1 MYRIRSGC
9 VKQSATNFL
18 PPPTAIPRAG
28 LQVHAPRAP
37 RVRACDIRSRAWVFT
52 VNNPAVEELN
62 TFRPGIF
69 GVMQEERGENGT
81 LHLQGVCYFSQPV
94 TLAAVKKLHGRAHW
108 EIMKGTLERAIK
120 YCTKPNP
127 EFPDAPMPVRPP
139 VSWGEKPAQGKRS
152 DLHDCAIAMAE
163 VEGSVQK
170 KLRMVAETNPS
181 AFIKYH
187 RGFAALA
194 ALQVKP
200 TPKGKP
206 AEWHDWQKWL
216 LAHLTTVPNDRTI
229 IWITDAV
236 GGTGKS
242 TLVQHL
248 ITSFP
253 EDYTTLSGAV
263 ADMAYAYEG
272 ERVAFFD
279 VPRTKPTK
287 MDHLYEFAEQLKN
300 GSFLST
306 KYESRRKIFP
316 SPHVVFFSNSPPEAG
331 KWSEDRL
338 VHVNL
343 SPFTPFTIPV
353 LPFAPPALPVDNL
366 VDEEGDEFS
375 QIMDADTDNE
385 ANEEFHFGG

>member
-1 MYRIRSGC
+1 MH
-9 VKQSATNFL
+9 V
-18 PPPTAIPRAG
+18 
-28 LQVHAPRAP
+28 PRAP
-37 RVRACDIRSRAWVFT
+37 RARACDIRSRSWVFT
-52 VNNPAVEELN
+52 VNNPAVEELD
-62 TFRPGIF
+62 TFRPGVY

-81 LHLQGVCYFSQPV
+81 VHLQGVCYFSQPV

-108 EIMKGTLERAIK
+108 EVMKGTLDQAIA
-120 YCTKPNP
+120 YCMKEETQI
-127 EFPDAPMPVRPP
+127 RPP
-139 VSWGEKPAQGKRS
+139 VTWGEKPQQGKRS

-170 KLRMVAETNPS
+170 KLRHVAEINPS

-200 TPKGKP
+200 VPKGKP
-206 AEWHDWQKWL
+206 SVWHPWQEWL
-216 LAHLTTVPNDRTI
+216 LQHLRTVPNDRTI
-229 IWITDAV
+229 IWVTDAV

-248 ITSFP
+248 ITTYP
-253 EDYTTLSGAV
+253 EDFTTLSGAV

-306 KYESRRKIFP
+306 KYEPRRKIFP

-353 LPFAPPALPVDNL
+353 LPFAPPVVPALPVDNF
-366 VDEEGDEFS
+366 VDEEGDTLS

-385 ANEEFHFGG
+385 ANEGFHFGG